1 MSVGAQGTGW
11 QVADVND
18 VPPVKPDW
26 PQTWKSIRHH
36 FGITA
41 FGMNAVTK
49 DAGQVLIPEH
59 DEKASGQQEI
69 YFVHAGEAVATLGGE
84 RITVP
89 AGGLIAV
96 EPDVTRKIEST
107 ASPTTLLCVGGTPG
121 VAYEVGAWEQ

>member
-69 YFVHAGEAVATLGGE
+69 YFVHAGEAVATLGGD

>member
-84 RITVP
+84 PITVP